1 MQINRL
7 FVLASLAL
15 VVSLFA
21 GCGGGAGGPAAGP
34 TLAVDP
40 SPNPGLGEPQ
50 QLRLVLESLAGA
62 PVVGTQATVDLTWVN
77 GLGGPILTQSYAVAT
92 LPWSVQVARSGAVRL
107 GVTVVNHRTNVMTTM
122 TLGREIWGLEYVMR
136 DLR

>member
-21 GCGGGAGGPAAGP
+21 GCGGAGGTTTGP

-40 SPNPGLGEPQ
+40 SPNPGLGEPPQ
-50 QLRLVLESLAGA
+50 RLRLRLESLAGA

-77 GLGGPILTQSYAVAT
+77 DLGGPILSQSYDVPE
-92 LPWSVQVARSGAVRL
+92 LPWSIRVTRDGAAKMA
-107 GVTVVNHRTNVMTTM
+107 VTVVNNRTGIMTTM
-122 TLGREIWGLEYVMR
+122 MLGQEIWGLEYVLR